1 MYTIKEISQ
10 KINLPAST
18 IRYYDKEGL
27 LPFVQRAE
35 SGYRLFSDRDLGLL
49 RMIECLKST
58 GMSIKD
64 IKQFCSWIQMGDASL
79 DQRLAM
85 FHERRKVVQDQI
97 AKMEQTLATIEY
109 KCWYYE
115 TAVAAGT
122 EAIHK
127 K

>member
-1 MYTIKEISQ
+1 
-10 KINLPAST
+10 
-18 IRYYDKEGL
+18 
-27 LPFVQRAE
+27 
-35 SGYRLFSDRDLGLL
+35 
-49 RMIECLKST
+49 
-58 GMSIKD
+58 MSIKD